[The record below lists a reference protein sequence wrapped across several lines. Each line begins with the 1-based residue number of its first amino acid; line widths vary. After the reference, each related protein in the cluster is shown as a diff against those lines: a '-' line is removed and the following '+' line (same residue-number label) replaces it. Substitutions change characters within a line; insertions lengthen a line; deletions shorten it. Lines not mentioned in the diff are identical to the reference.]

1 MAIFL
6 PLVRFFSGLY
16 MVARADGL
24 QYFTFSGL
32 STDLG
37 LLNTGESIYSRTQ
50 DHRLIEIV
58 SSGKTWGFT
67 IAVIVIAFIGKFGGC
82 AVAARWIGFSWREA
96 GAIGSLM
103 SCKGSVW
110 PNITT
115 SF

>member
-1 MAIFL
+1 
-6 PLVRFFSGLY
+6 
-16 MVARADGL
+16 MVTRADSL

-37 LLNTGESIYSRTQ
+37 LLNTGESIYSRTPNW
-50 DHRLIEIV
+50 LIEILL
-58 SSGKTWGFT
+58 SGKTWGFT

-82 AVAARWIGFSWREA
+82 AVAARCIGFSWREA
-96 GAIGSLM
+96 SAIGSLM